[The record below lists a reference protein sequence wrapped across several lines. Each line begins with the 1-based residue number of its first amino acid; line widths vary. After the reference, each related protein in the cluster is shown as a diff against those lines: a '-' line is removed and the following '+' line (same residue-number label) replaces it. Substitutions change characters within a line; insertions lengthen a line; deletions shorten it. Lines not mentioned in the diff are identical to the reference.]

1 MSTGPNVEI
10 DYSQFT
16 YGPKQ
21 PQTSKSETQTSDFD
35 TCESDCSVETHEP
48 LPESTV
54 NKPNVVCQPKVWS
67 DAPIIEEYESDSEDE
82 HVSLP
87 TEEQETPRFS
97 NKQVKTPRETVKNQF
112 IHSKNPKVD
121 NKGLGYGFTTKA
133 CFVLVKELPAFQIS
147 FFVTRYVTRRKVLFT
162 DSECLVL
169 SPELML
175 PDANQVLLRIP
186 RQNNM
191 YSFNLENIV
200 PLGGTEDI
208 FDAGDSEQ
216 ETESAQDYFVLP
228 IWSSYSSTVKRSTA
242 KDAGFQDTPK
252 TILSKCIKKIF
263 SYYAGANLDRK
274 STIRRLSISW
284 QEDLFLAMQ
293 KARQCGYFNYKAEY
307 VLESQLGRY
316 FIDGTEALMLPKL
329 FILWLEKVSTDNV
342 KLIPLGKDSSAIE
355 TLKKIPPRRVL
366 VNQGGQSS
374 SDKDPF
380 SERNPKEKTRYKRS
394 QLQTGRKSAKA
405 RKPSVHKKPIF
416 DELLDENIGY
426 MDTEDAQDVGRTR
439 DVVNEEKGEL

>member
-87 TEEQETPRFS
+87 TEEQETPRLYGAAADLLEE
-97 NKQVKTPRETVKNQF
+97 VKVTKR
-112 IHSKNPKVD
+112 SK
-121 NKGLGYGFTTKA
+121 
-133 CFVLVKELPAFQIS
+133 
-147 FFVTRYVTRRKVLFT
+147 RYVTRRKVLFT